1 MFNAQTFSLRAFS
14 ANTFIGSG
22 ALVPATITI
31 PITRAGVPLALLA
44 LDYWIINSADEVIAS
59 GTTTTDAD
67 GILSITISAG
77 YSGEKVNVVVNN
89 LGLDMSTAGK
99 VQKQY
104 VVVVP

>member
-1 MFNAQTFSLRAFS
+1 VFNAQTFSLRAFS

-22 ALVPATITI
+22 ALAPATISI

-59 GTTTTDAD
+59 GTATTDAD
-67 GILSITISAG
+67 GILSITLSAG
-77 YSGEKVNVVVNN
+77 YSGESVNVVVNN